1 MSGLARKLGAML
13 AAICAGFW
21 FPQLAHAQA
30 QTFPNR
36 PVRIIVGPSPDVF
49 SRIIAEHLQ
58 EAWGQ
63 PVVVEPRP
71 GGGGRIAVTSV
82 TSAEPDG
89 HTLLFA
95 TPTYTL
101 AMAMKMATYDFVK
114 EFEPA
119 ALIGVIAYG
128 LVVHP
133 SVPANSVAELVALAK
148 SKPGQINCASA
159 GIGTVPHLACET
171 FNKLAGVEVVHVP
184 YRDVNSAMMGTVGGH
199 VQMFVAVSTVAKQ
212 QILAGTV
219 RGLAVTG
226 PQRSAILPQLPTLA
240 ESGFPGFVMPGW
252 GGLMAPAGTPK
263 EIVDKINAEVAR
275 AVTRPEIAQKLLGV
289 GMEPPPAMPPAAF
302 RNFVNEDIARWTKLV
317 DMVGLEK
324 LREK

>member
-1 MSGLARKLGAML
+1 MRGLVRMIGLAAVCVSLL
-13 AAICAGFW
+13 HAA
-21 FPQLAHAQA
+21 PTQA
-30 QTFPNR
+30 QNFPNR

-49 SRIIAEHLQ
+49 SRIIAEPLQ

-63 PVVVEPRP
+63 PVIVEPRP
-71 GGGGRIAVTSV
+71 GGGGKIAVTSV
-82 TSAEPDG
+82 TGAEPDG

-101 AMAMKMATYDFVK
+101 ATAMKLATYDFAK

-119 ALIGVIAYG
+119 ALIGVIAYAM
-128 LVVHP
+128 VTHP

-148 SKPGQINCASA
+148 AKPGQINCASA

-171 FNKLAGVEVVHVP
+171 FNKLAGVQVVHVP

-212 QILAGTV
+212 QILANAV

-240 ESGFPGFVMPGW
+240 ESGYPAFVMPGW

-263 EIVDKINAEVAR
+263 AVIDKINAEVGR
-275 AVTRPEIAQKLLGV
+275 AVARPEIAQKLLSV
-289 GMEPPPAMPPAAF
+289 GMEPPPAMPAETFRAF
-302 RNFVNEDIARWTKLV
+302 IKDDIARWTSLV

-324 LREK
+324 LRE